1 MIPARW
7 PREEPLRERLLHVD
21 PRSGSL
27 RDARVSDLP
36 EILRPGDVLV
46 VNDAATLPGSLQ
58 GRGPGGAPI
67 EIRLVA
73 ALPRDSFR
81 AALFGAGDWR
91 IPTERRDP
99 PPPLRIGDAL
109 HFAADLRATVER
121 ISEVSPRL
129 VDLRFDSEGAAL
141 WSRLYAIGR
150 PVQYSYAQAPFELW
164 HVQVGY
170 GSRPWAAEMP
180 SAGRPLRWDLLLALR
195 RRGTKLVPLTHAA
208 GLSSTGDAALDAALP
223 LPERFEIPQATAEA
237 VAAARAEGGRIV
249 AVGTSVARAL
259 EGAALQGGGM
269 LRACSGETDLVIGP
283 GYRAKVADGLLTG
296 VHEKSQSHY
305 ALLHAFA
312 GGDLL
317 ERASAHAEANGYLS
331 HEFGDSWLILQ
342 CSGLRPF
349 ATGDAGKARS
359 AES

>member
-7 PREEPLRERLLHVD
+7 PRKEPLRERLLHVD

-36 EILRPGDVLV
+36 ALLRPGDALV

-58 GRGPGGAPI
+58 GSAPGGAPI

-73 ALPRDSFR
+73 ALPGDCFR

-91 IPTERRDP
+91 IPTERRAP
-99 PPPLRIGDAL
+99 PPTLRIGDELRFAPDL
-109 HFAADLRATVER
+109 HATVER
-121 ISEVSPRL
+121 ISQISPRL
-129 VDLRFDSEGAAL
+129 VDLRFDALGAPL

-150 PVQYSYAQAPFELW
+150 PVQYSYAQAPLELW
-164 HVQVGY
+164 HVQLGY
-170 GSRPWAAEMP
+170 ASRPWAAEMP

-195 RRGTKLVPLTHAA
+195 QRGTKVVSLTHAA

-249 AVGTSVARAL
+249 AAGTSVARAL
-259 EGAALQGGGM
+259 EGAALQGGGV
-269 LRACSGETDLVIGP
+269 LGACSGETDLVIGP
-283 GYRAKVADGLLTG
+283 GYRPRVVDGLLTG
-296 VHEKSQSHY
+296 VHDKSQSHY

-312 GGDLL
+312 GKGLL
-317 ERASAHAEANGYLS
+317 DRASAHAEAAGYLS
-331 HEFGDSWLILQ
+331 HEFGDSWLILP
-342 CSGLRPF
+342 CSGLRPPPV
-349 ATGDAGKARS
+349 AGKARS
-359 AES
+359 SS

>member
-7 PREEPLRERLLHVD
+7 PREEPLRERMLHVD

-27 RDARVSDLP
+27 RDARIADLLS
-36 EILRPGDVLV
+36 ILRAGDVLV

-58 GRGPGGAPI
+58 GRGPGGRPI
-67 EIRLVA
+67 EIRLAA
-73 ALPRDSFR
+73 ALPDDSFR
-81 AALFGAGDWR
+81 AVVFGSGDWR
-91 IPTERRDP
+91 TKTEHRAV
-99 PPPLRIGDAL
+99 PPLLRIDDEL
-109 HFAADLRATVER
+109 RFAPDLTATVDR
-121 ISEVSPRL
+121 ISPISPRL
-129 VDLRFDSEGAAL
+129 VDLRFDRRGAAL

-195 RRGTKLVPLTHAA
+195 ARGTKVVSLTHAA
-208 GLSSTGDAALDAALP
+208 GLSSTGDPALDAALP
-223 LPERFEIPQATAEA
+223 FPERFEIPQATAVA
-237 VAAARAEGGRIV
+237 VAVARAEGGRIV

-259 EGAALQGGGM
+259 EGAALQGGGV
-269 LRACSGETDLVIGP
+269 LRACSGETDLIIGP
-283 GYRAKVADGLLTG
+283 GYRTKVADGLLTG

-312 GGDLL
+312 GDDLL
-317 ERASAHAEANGYLS
+317 GRASAHAEAAGYLT
-331 HEFGDSWLILQ
+331 HEFGDSWLIL
-342 CSGLRPF
+342 G
-349 ATGDAGKARS
+349 
-359 AES
+359 